1 MTIAHKSEPMHPVT
15 KSWLTDMLSSL
26 NEGDI
31 ESCRMCLEAAIKIV
45 EGGEWPDQ
53 IDEQVN

>member
-1 MTIAHKSEPMHPVT
+1 MHPVT

-45 EGGEWPDQ
+45 EGGDWPEDL
-53 IDEQVN
+53 DEQVN